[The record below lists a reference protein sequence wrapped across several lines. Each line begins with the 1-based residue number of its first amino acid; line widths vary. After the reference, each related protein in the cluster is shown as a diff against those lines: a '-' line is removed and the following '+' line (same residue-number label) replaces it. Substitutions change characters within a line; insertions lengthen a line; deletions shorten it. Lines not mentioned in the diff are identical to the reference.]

1 VVRAGDVETRLQAR
15 PCAGARGLDGLYEL
29 YGPALRRRCVS
40 LTRNPAA
47 ADDLMQEVWVR
58 FIARFPEPPVEM
70 NVGAYLNAM
79 AQNIL
84 WKQLRDS
91 HEVVDGEI
99 ETSIGADDDLERDP
113 ERSTLLV
120 EQRHLVRRCAA
131 LLTGRQRTAL
141 TLREVEGR
149 SYAEIASELDIGVDA
164 VAQVISRG
172 RVRLRLSLR
181 RAQIDL
187 DQLAPECRELLGP
200 LSDYVD
206 SRQLTTAP
214 EVQAHLAAC
223 EDCQRTVAAYQ
234 EAGSR
239 LRGLAP
245 LAPFAAMVAR
255 AGELVRGGADAPLGL
270 GAVASLATAA
280 VIAVG
285 GGGMLVAEHVT
296 SSPRSQGTTRAA
308 VSGPS
313 AHAVVAT
320 PPRSTPSTTVAP
332 VAGAEAVLPRHW
344 RRASAAPGAPAKA
357 HTVRRRP
364 HAPSTATAA
373 PATTPRSEPAA
384 APPATTTVAVPVVQP
399 ATTIPTR
406 TPPTSTAPTTPVT
419 TPVTTTPTTPV
430 TTPVSTTPGGETGAL
445 PHVTVPQ
452 VTVPS
457 VSVPSVNVPGV
468 TTPAVSVPS
477 VTVPAIS
484 TPAITTPIGTVPSLS
499 TPAVSTPA
507 VDVPPITTPAI
518 STPIIKLPSI
528 TTPKLP

>member
-1 VVRAGDVETRLQAR
+1 MKRAGVVETRLLER
-15 PCAGARGLDGLYEL
+15 PVRGAPGLDRLYDL
-29 YGPALRRRCVS
+29 HGPSLRRRCLS

-58 FIARFPEPPVEM
+58 FIARFPEPPAEM

-99 ETSIGADDDLERDP
+99 ESSLGADDDLERDP
-113 ERSTLLV
+113 ERSTLLG

-172 RVRLRLSLR
+172 RVRLRRSLR

-187 DQLAPECRELLGP
+187 DQLPPDCRELLGP
-200 LSDYVD
+200 LSDFVD
-206 SRQLTTAP
+206 GRQLTSAP
-214 EVQAHLAAC
+214 EVRAHLAGC
-223 EDCQRTVAAYQ
+223 ETCRRTVAAYQ

-245 LAPFAAMVAR
+245 LAPLAAVVAR
-255 AGELVRGGADAPLGL
+255 AGELVRGGVEAPLGL

-296 SSPRSQGTTRAA
+296 SSHRAHGAAVAGLTGRAA
-308 VSGPS
+308 S
-313 AHAVVAT
+313 ATIAT
-320 PPRSTPSTTVAP
+320 SPRTTATSPAAATGAPPA
-332 VAGAEAVLPRHW
+332 LDRHW
-344 RRASAAPGAPAKA
+344 RLPAATPAKVKAPA
-357 HTVRRRP
+357 RRHP
-364 HAPSTATAA
+364 KTSA
-373 PATTPRSEPAA
+373 PATPVRATTPAGQPAA
-384 APPATTTVAVPVVQP
+384 AAPVITTAADPVVQP
-399 ATTIPTR
+399 TATG
-406 TPPTSTAPTTPVT
+406 PTSSPPSATAPTTPVT
-419 TPVTTTPTTPV
+419 TPGLATPTTPV
-430 TTPVSTTPGGETGAL
+430 STDPGSEKGAP

-452 VTVPS
+452 VAVPP
-457 VSVPSVNVPGV
+457 VSVPAVNLPVV
-468 TTPAVSVPS
+468 TTPAVSVPQ
-477 VTVPAIS
+477 VTVPSIA
-484 TPAITTPIGTVPSLS
+484 TPAVATPIGTVPPVSTPS
-499 TPAVSTPA
+499 VTTPAVN
-507 VDVPPITTPAI
+507 VPSITTPAI
-518 STPIIKLPSI
+518 STPIVGLPSI